1 MYKRHIFGK
10 KGEDLAEEY
19 LKENNYE
26 ILERNFLCKQGEID
40 IIAKDKNYLV
50 FVEIKARTS
59 KEYGLPAESVTEK
72 KIKHILYAANYYL
85 YINNVKNVNIRIDVI
100 EIFSKDGKYYLNHL
114 KQVI

>member
-10 KGEDLAEEY
+10 KGEDIAEKY
-19 LKENNYE
+19 LKQNNYE

-59 KEYGLPAESVTEK
+59 KEYGLPAESVTKK
-72 KIKHILYAANYYL
+72 KIKHMLYTANYYL
-85 YINNVKNVNIRIDVI
+85 YKNNLKNVNVRIDVI
-100 EIFSKDGKYYLNHL
+100 EIFSKNEKYYLNHL